1 MQITTTPRKIVII
14 GAGSASFGPTTL
26 ATILRNEALRG
37 SDLWL
42 VDLDDRAA
50 GNAARV
56 AERMN
61 DAWSAQMTIAATTD
75 RREALPG
82 ATHVVVSIEVAP
94 REELWRLDWEIPRR
108 HGLRQP
114 YAENG
119 GPGGL
124 MHTCRQMPAHL
135 AIARDMER
143 LCPEAWLILF
153 SNPLPRLCR
162 AITKY
167 TRVKTVGKCH
177 QINVGYALAA
187 ALLAQEYDI
196 PLPAGVVLHS
206 DPGNFP
212 TTHAL
217 AEAGRQRFTITS
229 AGLNHFI
236 WLLDIRDRA
245 TGEDLYPALR
255 AAVGPSA
262 ADSHAPPSLEPLS
275 LELFRLFGRLPIA
288 GDTHLAEYLPWLHD
302 PLAKPWETYSLPLYD
317 WSGNEGVREVLRV
330 MMAAMAG
337 GELPVDGMRESLSEG
352 ATELIAALGGGES
365 YVDETVNVPNRGAIA
380 NLPAETIV
388 EVPAVVG
395 PFGIRPAQIGR
406 LPEPI
411 AELCR
416 REAAL
421 VELAVDAAVTG
432 DRTLALQALLLDPMV
447 GDIGRARAI
456 LDDYLTT
463 FAPYLSQFK

>member
-1 MQITTTPRKIVII
+1 MTTPKIVII

-26 ATILRNEALRG
+26 ATLLRNEMLRG
-37 SDLWL
+37 SHLAL
-42 VDLDDRAA
+42 VDLDPQRAT
-50 GNAARV
+50 NAARV

-61 DAWSAQMTIAATTD
+61 DAWGADMTISAATD

-82 ATHVVVSIEVAP
+82 ATHVIVSIEVAP
-94 REELWRLDWEIPRR
+94 REALWQLDWEVPLR

-114 YAENG
+114 YGENG

-124 MHTCRQMPAHL
+124 MHTFRQVPAHL
-135 AIARDMER
+135 AIARDMEA
-143 LCPEAWLILF
+143 LCPAAWLILF
-153 SNPLPRLCR
+153 SNPLPRLVR

-167 TRVKTVGKCH
+167 TRIRAVGKCH
-177 QINVGYALAA
+177 QINVGYGLVA
-187 ALLAQEYDI
+187 ALLRHEYSIDV
-196 PLPAGVVLHS
+196 PAEVSLHS
-206 DPGNFP
+206 DPGNVAVV
-212 TTHAL
+212 HNL
-217 AEAGRQRFTITS
+217 ATAGRERFAITS

-255 AAVGPSA
+255 AAA
-262 ADSHAPPSLEPLS
+262 ADAPSTLEPLS
-275 LELFRLFGRLPIA
+275 LDLFRTFGVLPIA

-302 PLAKPWETYSLPLYD
+302 PVARPWETYRLPLYD
-317 WSGNEGVREVLRV
+317 WRGNEGVRDVLNG
-330 MMAAMAG
+330 MMKAMADG
-337 GELPVDGMRESLSEG
+337 AMPVEGLRDAPSEG
-352 ATELIAALGGGES
+352 ATELVAALGGRA
-365 YVDETVNVPNRGAIA
+365 YLDETVNVPNRGAIT
-380 NLPAETIV
+380 NLPPETVV

-395 PFGIRPAQIGR
+395 PDAIRPLQLGP
-406 LPEPI
+406 LPETV

-421 VELAVDAAVTG
+421 VERVVDAAVSG
-432 DRTLALQALLLDPMV
+432 DRDLALQCLLLDPMI

-463 FAPYLSQFK
+463 FADVLPQFQ